1 MEQEDEES
9 FEMDDDA
16 VFDLIDLDEET
27 ERLRGLSVKSS
38 WSIALW
44 GLLCVLGIY
53 GIVYQMVE
61 GAKSGAAG
69 SLVLGLGI
77 AGVILSTR
85 SAAGWRRRY
94 LSAKADGWRFA
105 RVTVKPDRGLVE
117 RPPPAVHLTFDD
129 GTETVLRSTTWTFR
143 SCRRYRESPGAKVWV
158 AGEGEDFVVLF
169 SEGWVA
175 PVPYAFPARPEFPSE
190 TTSRETGRR

>member
-85 SAAGWRRRY
+85 SAAGWRRRE
-94 LSAKADGWRFA
+94 
-105 RVTVKPDRGLVE
+105 P
-117 RPPPAVHLTFDD
+117 
-129 GTETVLRSTTWTFR
+129 
-143 SCRRYRESPGAKVWV
+143 
-158 AGEGEDFVVLF
+158 
-169 SEGWVA
+169 
-175 PVPYAFPARPEFPSE
+175 
-190 TTSRETGRR
+190 